1 MINYLEEKIG
11 LILWYLAFV
20 LLQLVMMFLL
30 DMNTSFLIFS
40 LFLYLILIWAYLIIS
55 YYYENKKNKEIKN
68 LVDELDEKYLVSAL
82 LKKPK
87 NLENEGYYYALKKAT
102 KAMNDKITELEHKY
116 QDYEEYIETFV
127 HEVKTPLAAISL
139 YSDNKKSYELKQEVK
154 KIDNLVEQVLYY
166 ARSANTEKDYF
177 VKKIKLS
184 EIIHQVILQNKDYLL
199 TNKIVMEVE
208 NSDVFVATDEKWVIF
223 ILNQILNN
231 SIKYMDKDEK
241 RIELNIKEDKN
252 KVILE
257 IIDNGYGI
265 KESDISRVFD
275 KGFTGSNRKKEHST
289 GMGLFLCKKLCNK
302 LNLNI
307 TIESKEEEYTKA
319 IIIFPKSS
327 LHERKTDNMKNY

>member
-40 LFLYLILIWAYLIIS
+40 LFLYLMLIGAYLTVS
-55 YYYENKKNKEIKN
+55 YYYKNKKNKEIKN
-68 LVDELDEKYLVSAL
+68 LVDELDEKYLVTEL
-82 LKKPK
+82 IKKPK
-87 NLENEGYYYALKKAT
+87 NLENEAYYYALKKAT

-127 HEVKTPLAAISL
+127 HEVKTPLAALSL
-139 YSDNKKSYELKQEVK
+139 YSDNKKNSELKEEIK
-154 KIDNLVEQVLYY
+154 KMDNLVEQVLYY
-166 ARSANTEKDYF
+166 ARSENTEKDYF
-177 VKKIKLS
+177 VKKRKLS
-184 EIIHQVILQNKDYLL
+184 EIIHQVLMQNKDYLL
-199 TNKIVMEVE
+199 KNQIRVE
-208 NSDVFVATDEKWVIF
+208 TKNLDLSVATDEKWVVF
-223 ILNQILNN
+223 IINQIINN
-231 SIKYMDKDEK
+231 SCKYMNKEEK
-241 RIELNIKEDKN
+241 KIMINGKTEKN
-252 KVILE
+252 KIILE
-257 IIDNGYGI
+257 ITDNGCGI
-265 KESDISRVFD
+265 KESGLPRVFE

-307 TIESKEEEYTKA
+307 TIESKVQEYTKV

-327 LHERKTDNMKNY
+327 LHERKNV

>member
-40 LFLYLILIWAYLIIS
+40 LFLYLMLIGAYLTVS
-55 YYYENKKNKEIKN
+55 YYYKNKKNKEIKN
-68 LVDELDEKYLVSAL
+68 LVDELDEKYLVTEL
-82 LKKPK
+82 IKKPK
-87 NLENEGYYYALKKAT
+87 NLENEAYYYALKKAT

-127 HEVKTPLAAISL
+127 HEVKTPLAALSL
-139 YSDNKKSYELKQEVK
+139 YSDNKKNSELKEEIK
-154 KIDNLVEQVLYY
+154 KMDNLVEQVLYY
-166 ARSANTEKDYF
+166 ARSENTEKDYF
-177 VKKIKLS
+177 VKKRKLS
-184 EIIHQVILQNKDYLL
+184 EIIHQVLMQNKDYLL
-199 TNKIVMEVE
+199 KNQIRVE
-208 NSDVFVATDEKWVIF
+208 TKNLDLSVATDEKWVVF
-223 ILNQILNN
+223 IINQIINN
-231 SIKYMDKDEK
+231 SCKYMNKEEK
-241 RIELNIKEDKN
+241 KIMINGKTEKN
-252 KVILE
+252 KIILE
-257 IIDNGYGI
+257 ITDNGCGI
-265 KESDISRVFD
+265 KESDLPRVFE

-307 TIESKEEEYTKA
+307 TIESKVQEYTKV

-327 LHERKTDNMKNY
+327 LHERKNV